1 MQHIACTTLADLFKL
16 FYIVIVF
23 RMDETDTGQWGM
35 AVSWKTDSFIYSIM
49 TSVDDLTIDPGLYW
63 GSVVN
68 HPIDSMGTTGWF
80 AVR

>member
-1 MQHIACTTLADLFKL
+1 MR
-16 FYIVIVF
+16 VN
-23 RMDETDTGQWGM
+23 GSM

-68 HPIDSMGTTGWF
+68 HPIDSIGTTGWF
-80 AVR
+80 VVR